1 MNNPSRKMLW
11 FIIVFLTVVIWIQ
24 IFASWNKDAYIAK
37 LDDCTDSLID
47 ENRKIKNDLNELNE
61 KLLEANLDLEL
72 IRRKITK

>member
-11 FIIVFLTVVIWIQ
+11 FIIVFLTV
-24 IFASWNKDAYIAK
+24 ASWTKDAYIAK

-47 ENRKIKNDLNELNE
+47 ESRKIKNDLNELNE
-61 KLLEANLDLEL
+61 KLLEANRDLEL